1 MASSSIQGRRIL
13 ESEARNFHLRLV
25 CTVLEPSRRP
35 LMCIFKEMTKGK
47 LPKENF
53 IEYLER
59 IKKKPKG
66 KTFNKTQEKT
76 IKSDVSCNSFDITLL
91 FFIIQ
96 EYCDKVEDKNKSVWT
111 TQADTLEYNIKSI
124 KDNRNDVMHEIS
136 GLGKREFDDRVRSL
150 QELLKNT
157 WKKIEDTFGTDTQQE
172 VLDMEKDLKII
183 QEAPFEDLRVYFRE
197 LQALMDNEGV
207 ARMKEQY
214 KDYLSEAP
222 DVHLLEDS
230 LGTRKQTKI
239 LDVFTEMQMIYNQ
252 KIEKIEFRDWLTVLG
267 ERTKKNNKSKFIL
280 VEGVA
285 GVGKTTLTRKIVLDW
300 SDGNNTMDQLLD
312 YELLIYMQFRERH
325 IKSLPAL
332 FLSVMPTMK
341 GQVDPEYLKLLIEG
355 KNIIFICDGLDEKN
369 DESQLLFKDI
379 LQYGEKMPITVM
391 CTTRPEEID
400 RLDISSEYA
409 CLRIKVVGIS
419 EENRSD
425 FITKY
430 FKARGHGRDP
440 KDLVNYL
447 NKTAVRLQEHWRF
460 PYNLMCLAMLW
471 ILSPTRI
478 NTLTTATELF
488 EATLDEIIKK
498 LNSRQPGKDIPPE
511 DMEDIMET
519 LFHVALINHRAGVV
533 MLPPGSLQI
542 LRNECGRM
550 KLYWEN
556 IASTFLIQTVSWS
569 ERKDSHFS
577 FPHKGLQDFYAAKS
591 ILKKFQANS
600 PDKEKVLSGFKKLL
614 IENGYLSDRRH
625 FILSKVDGLLDPE
638 NPKTIR
644 EVLLEREESS
654 SSSNVEDLV
663 RRSQNVLTHLVGIL
677 HYRSKAIAAERA
689 EELVQLLK
697 DCGITSETQWLDLLE
712 LTRCD
717 GTLCR
722 LIAPQILQSESIRVE
737 DSRVQAYTSILPHCT
752 DVAEITVKINNDPQD
767 IPCLKE
773 LLRIIAGK
781 QWELNLLFSHEY
793 KHPKPDGSSIEKDI
807 QQFRCKMNMIQGQ
820 LSSSSL
826 ASLPKCLTE
835 LSISVATTEQYMDI
849 RPFLSELDRQLPY
862 LKKFRLHLPAEFTDK
877 EKLQA
882 LPQKEM
888 LVLSLQID
896 IVQEQSLKWAS
907 EAASKLQ
914 PEAGQL
920 GVLLLHRVG
929 GIADK
934 AIEALKQ
941 EGVRVARLEVTPRP
955 NDEKRLKKKAKKML
969 GCEFVPWTP
978 AYEGDIK
985 PSHIHLRES
994 L

>member
-1 MASSSIQGRRIL
+1 MASSSIQGSRIL
-13 ESEARNFHLRLV
+13 ESEASNFHLRLI
-25 CTVLEPSRRP
+25 CTALKPSRRP

-47 LPKENF
+47 FPTENF
-53 IEYLER
+53 IQYLER
-59 IKKKPKG
+59 INKRSRGNK
-66 KTFNKTQEKT
+66 FNNTQMKT
-76 IKSDVSCNSFDITLL
+76 IENDPSCNSFDITLL

-96 EYCDKVEDKNKSVWT
+96 EYCDEVEDKNKPVWT
-111 TQADTLEYNIKSI
+111 TPADTLEYHIKSI
-124 KDNRNDVMHEIS
+124 KDNRNDVMHGTS
-136 GLGKREFDDRVRSL
+136 VLGKREFDDRFRSL
-150 QELLKNT
+150 QELLKKT
-157 WKKIEDTFGTDTQQE
+157 WKKIEDTFGTDTQLE
-172 VLDMEKDLKII
+172 VLDMERDLKII
-183 QEAPFEDLRVYFRE
+183 KEAPFEDLRVYFRE
-197 LQALMDNEGV
+197 LQDLMDNEGV

-230 LGTRKQTKI
+230 PGTRKQTKI
-239 LDVFTEMQMIYNQ
+239 LEVFTEMQIIYNQ
-252 KIEKIEFRDWLTVLG
+252 RIENIDFRNWLTALEG
-267 ERTKKNNKSKFIL
+267 ERTKQNNKSKFLL

-300 SDGNNTMDQLLD
+300 SDGNSTMDQLLD
-312 YELLIYMQFRERH
+312 YQLLIYMQFRERH
-325 IKSLPAL
+325 IKSLSAL

-341 GQVDPEYLKLLIEG
+341 GQVDSEYLMLLSEG

-369 DESQLLFKDI
+369 DESQGLFKEI

-400 RLDISSEYA
+400 RLVISSRYA
-409 CLRIKVVGIS
+409 YLRIKVIGIS
-419 EENRSD
+419 EENRSA

-511 DMEDIMET
+511 GMEGIMET

-533 MLPPGSLQI
+533 MLADGSLQA
-542 LRNECGRM
+542 LKNECGRM

-556 IASTFLIQTVSWS
+556 IASTFLIQSVSWS
-569 ERKDSHFS
+569 DRKDSNFS

-591 ILKKFQANS
+591 ILKKLQAS
-600 PDKEKVLSGFKKLL
+600 TPDKEEVLFGLKNLL
-614 IENGYLSDRRH
+614 IENGYPSYRRH
-625 FILSKVDGLLDPE
+625 FILSKVDILLDPE

-644 EVLLEREESS
+644 EVLLEKEESS
-654 SSSNVEDLV
+654 SSSNVEDLI

-677 HYRSKAIAAERA
+677 HYRSKAIVGERA

-697 DCGITSETQWLDLLE
+697 DCGITNETQWLDLLE

-722 LIAPQILQSESIRVE
+722 LIAPQIVQSDSIRVE

-752 DVAEITVKINNDPQD
+752 NVASITVSITNDPQD

-773 LLRIIAGK
+773 LLKIIAGK
-781 QWELNLLFSHEY
+781 QWQLCLYFTHEY
-793 KHPKPDGSSIEKDI
+793 KHPKPDGSSMEEEI
-807 QQFRCKMNMIQGQ
+807 QQLSGCQMDEIHGQ

-826 ASLPKCLTE
+826 ASLPKCLTA
-835 LSISVATTEQYMDI
+835 LKISVATTEQYMDI

-862 LKKFRLHLPAEFTDK
+862 LTTFRLHLPAEFTDK
-877 EKLQA
+877 EKLQP

-888 LVLSLQID
+888 LELALQID
-896 IVQEQSLKWAS
+896 IVQEQSLKWAC

-920 GVLLLHRVG
+920 DILLLHRVG
-929 GIADK
+929 DIADE

-941 EGVRVARLEVTPRP
+941 EGVRAARLEVTPRP
-955 NDEKRLKKKAKKML
+955 DDEKRLQKKAKKML

-978 AYEGDIK
+978 AHGGDT
-985 PSHIHLRES
+985 
-994 L
+994 